1 LDESLVQ
8 TPRGAR
14 LVVISTRPRELC
26 RPDRFEALQMDLR
39 SELILDSALW
49 IDAREEDV
57 TRYFQWP

>member
-1 LDESLVQ
+1 
-8 TPRGAR
+8 
-14 LVVISTRPRELC
+14 
-26 RPDRFEALQMDLR
+26 LQMDLR